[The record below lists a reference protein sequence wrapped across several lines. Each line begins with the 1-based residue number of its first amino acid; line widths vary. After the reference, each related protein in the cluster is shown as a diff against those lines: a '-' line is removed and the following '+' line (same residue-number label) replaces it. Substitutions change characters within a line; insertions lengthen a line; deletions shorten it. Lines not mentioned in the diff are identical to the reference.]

1 MFKIAPSILSADFSK
16 LEQEIKKVEVAGVG
30 YIHVDVMDGHF
41 VPNITIGVP
50 VVKSI
55 KKITSLPLDVHLMIE
70 EPEKYVDSFIEAGSD
85 IVTIHVE
92 ASRHPERLLRYIRSK
107 GVKAGISLNPA
118 TDLST
123 INYLYGA
130 FDLILIMTVNPGFG
144 GQKLIAPALDKVRE
158 LKKIKKEKGFNFII
172 EVDGG
177 VNEDNIDVYTK
188 AGAELVV
195 AGNAVFGS
203 KDPAG
208 AIKNLLKKGAIN

>member
-158 LKKIKKEKGFNFII
+158 LKKIKKEKGFDFII